1 MAESFPVT
9 LSTEAEVPLSSCLRL
24 RLAELLRGKAGV
36 QAALALAGLRQELE
50 SFGDIAQ
57 VEHDP
62 GSEPGTAAV
71 LVTFWDRRSAGS
83 AKEAFGSA
91 CSYEPQADSCT
102 ATLTRDSLGHFDSCQ
117 VARTRELGD
126 DLLEVEFFDSRTAAA
141 AIAMSATCSTLAS
154 LTNVGSGCDLASVE
168 TASDSD
174 QESSASEGRCGLAPA
189 AVDAQAAAAHFEPVY
204 LSAGEGPCTAQAVQG
219 LEARVEASELASGAA
234 SLRPKFVRGED
245 GLGLSQLS
253 WGALESRREWR
264 TELRL
269 RGLPACLCERGALQ
283 EAVVQLGL
291 RDAVRSVQVP
301 DASKSKAG
309 WAVLRAKSV
318 ADVPR
323 IAKAF
328 HGRVFR
334 GSRMPVAVSFSD
346 GSGLSGGSRC
356 RPTAPAGKLAEPLW
370 VSCAAAS
377 AEEELSF
384 PPGLSLPVC

>member
-1 MAESFPVT
+1 VT

-83 AKEAFGSA
+83 AKE
-91 CSYEPQADSCT
+91 ADSCT

-204 LSAGEGPCTAQAVQG
+204 LSAGEGPCTAQ
-219 LEARVEASELASGAA
+219 ASELASGAA

>member
-1 MAESFPVT
+1 MVGTFPPT
-9 LSTEAEVPLSSCLRL
+9 PATETEAEAPLSNCL
-24 RLAELLRGKAGV
+24 LLQLSGILGGKAGV
-36 QAALALAGLRQELE
+36 QAALAIASLRQELE
-50 SFGDIAQ
+50 SCGDIAQ
-57 VEHDP
+57 VEHCP
-62 GSEPGTAAV
+62 GRGPDGTAM

-102 ATLTRDSLGHFDSCQ
+102 ATLTRDSLAHLKGCEVSK
-117 VARTRELGD
+117 TTELGD

-189 AVDAQAAAAHFEPVY
+189 AVDAQ
-204 LSAGEGPCTAQAVQG
+204 
-219 LEARVEASELASGAA
+219 ASELASGAA